1 MDKIHEMIGERLAND
16 KSIDSLKI
24 LITGAKMPDTKD
36 FSNFV
41 EVTMPDYNETE
52 KQRLIVC
59 DKANWNFEENW
70 SREKKKVKTVLEK
83 LTQKLEGEPI
93 LVIAINKEIAA
104 DIANWELEGV
114 DSEEYMYYTHYRS
127 EDTAGV
133 RLPYR
138 IVVCVGMPW
147 TPESSYR
154 THDIMYDE
162 DEGTFRDIEMADTFK
177 NAVGRGK
184 DPEGNKRSIVFVLGG
199 RMEDVKK
206 YFNEKVEV
214 VETHKRGTL
223 HKLAPAYAYY
233 WLSEGEHQCKYEDF
247 KVLPL
252 VAEIM
257 GFAFETRE
265 DLIKQGKMDETM
277 CNVHSIS
284 TLVRKT
290 IGQYLDGKPF
300 GVDDFKRFFE
310 EYKYMFPDHAQIEE
324 QHVVI

>member
-83 LTQKLEGEPI
+83 LTKKLEGEPI
-93 LVIAINKEIAA
+93 LVIAINKEIAK
-104 DIANWELEGV
+104 DIASWELEDV
-114 DSEEYMYYTHYRS
+114 DSEEYMYYTHYRG

-154 THDIMYDE
+154 THDIMYGE
-162 DEGTFRDIEMADTFK
+162 DDGTFRDIEMADTFK

-184 DPEGNKRSIVFVLGG
+184 DPEGKKRSIVFVLGG

-206 YFNEKVEV
+206 YFDEKVEV

-223 HKLAPAYAYY
+223 HKLAPEYAYY
-233 WLSEGEHQCKYEDF
+233 WLFDKCKYGDF

-257 GFAFETRE
+257 AYVIETRE

-284 TLVRKT
+284 TLVGKT
-290 IGQYLDGKPF
+290 IGQYLSGKPF
-300 GVDDFKRFFE
+300 NVDDFKRFFK
-310 EYKYMFPDHAQIEE
+310 EYRYMFPDHAQIEE